1 MYRATPAGR
10 ALAPVLQALARFG
23 AERLGPPDDRAMRP
37 SMGVF
42 GLLTPFHVPE
52 EGRYHVR
59 LFVDG
64 EPFDLV
70 LHGPRLSARE
80 RPDSVPDAVVTVTAA
95 DLVAARRGVRPL
107 AATAEPAGALER
119 FARQFA
125 LPLTPVGA
133 PSGS

>member
-1 MYRATPAGR
+1 M
-10 ALAPVLQALARFG
+10 V
-23 AERLGPPDDRAMRP
+23 
-37 SMGVF
+37 VF

-52 EGRYHVR
+52 EGRFHVR
-59 LFVDG
+59 LVVDG
-64 EPFDLV
+64 QPVDL
-70 LHGPRLSARE
+70 LLDGARLSARE

-107 AATAEPAGALER
+107 AATAEPPAALDR